1 MTYPHFI
8 EVHNGVLPL
17 LVNIDQIKFVCPHP
31 AFLANSEIHYS
42 DGCDEPSIIE
52 ESYDEVKQL
61 ILDSGCGIAKADPRL
76 DTSHP
81 LTMEDLCRL
90 EMIGEPV
97 WNSNSRRWMLLIDNA
112 LDNRSWVDLIND
124 SGKTV
129 RFGPHDVQKFPLYRM
144 REDDEDL

>member
-8 EVHNGVLPL
+8 EVHAKEDGVRMSI
-17 LVNIDQIKFVCPHP
+17 NIDNIIGFGR
-31 AFLANSEIHYS
+31 
-42 DGCDEPSIIE
+42 DGGTGTLFRMADRGAWNAAESYE
-52 ESYDEVKQL
+52 ESKSLLQAA
-61 ILDSGCGIAKADPRL
+61 GCGIAKADPRL

-144 REDDEDL
+144 RKDDEDL